1 MNMTSCSSSSSSASS
16 LPRLCATKS
25 QTYKSPLLS
34 FSTPKRRR
42 SRPRRN
48 RKFNGSS
55 YDNSDGN
62 LLTLTTSSPAGNEDQ
77 SLSLTLD
84 VNRISKLANSRFQL
98 FLDSSKD
105 AFSDLQTLIALDD
118 NRRVVVSCKKSTMQ
132 FVGGVVVLGLVFG
145 FAIRVLVKLGSVLKG
160 NFQSNPKLVVRRDR
174 SLGGKEVV
182 VSVDSIRSSSRPSNS
197 SIASDQ
203 VSPSNSM
210 PRRNHQLK
218 SQNNLPKWWPAS
230 LPSSHNLDLVD
241 KEEYQRE
248 ANRIVRGIED
258 NRTSG
263 RDITDNDIIQLRRV
277 CRISGVQISFEP
289 TNTRD
294 SFYRTSIDFVLNAC
308 SRAPWESSSV
318 EICSED
324 AREFIA
330 GLAENIGLAKI
341 DAARMVSAAVAART
355 RSWFLQAWA
364 LEIQGKHSESAAE
377 LSKICLIHRIFPPN
391 EYSAEMEMVA
401 RGLEKLMKLEERQ
414 SLLKT
419 FVGMCCSEDSQ
430 RSAAEALGLVHW

>member
-1 MNMTSCSSSSSSASS
+1 MNMTSSSSSS
-16 LPRLCATKS
+16 PRLFATKP
-25 QTYKSPLLS
+25 QLYKAPLSS

-42 SRPRRN
+42 SPARRN
-48 RKFNGSS
+48 RKSKDS
-55 YDNSDGN
+55 TYSDGN
-62 LLTLTTSSPAGNEDQ
+62 LLTITTSSSSEYE

-84 VNRISKLANSRFQL
+84 VHRISSLATSRFKL
-98 FLDSSKD
+98 FLDSGKD
-105 AFSDLQTLIALDD
+105 AVSDLQTLVSLDD
-118 NRRVVVSCKKSTMQ
+118 NKRVVVTCRKSTMQ
-132 FVGGVVVLGLVFG
+132 FVGGVVLLGLVFG
-145 FAIRVLVKLGSVLKG
+145 FAVRVLVRLGTAFKG
-160 NFQSNPKLVVRRDR
+160 GLQGRPKLVVRRDR

-182 VSVDSIRSSSRPSNS
+182 VAVDNIRSSSS
-197 SIASDQ
+197 SIASSGQ
-203 VSPSNSM
+203 ASRSNSVD
-210 PRRNHQLK
+210 RTLK
-218 SQNNLPKWWPAS
+218 LRAQNNLPKWWPAS
-230 LPSSHNLDLVD
+230 LPKQSLEVD
-241 KEEYQRE
+241 KEDYQRE
-248 ANRIVRGIED
+248 ANRIVRAIVD

-263 RDITDNDIIQLRRV
+263 RDITENDIIQLRRV
-277 CRISGVQISFEP
+277 CRIAGVQVSIEP

-294 SFYRTSIDFVLNAC
+294 SFYRTTVDFVLNAC

-364 LEIQGKHSESAAE
+364 LEIQGKHSESVAE
-377 LSKICLIHRIFPPN
+377 LSKICLIHRIFPPE

-414 SLLKT
+414 SLMKT
-419 FVGMCCSEDSQ
+419 FVGMCCSEESQ
-430 RSAAEALGLVHW
+430 KSAAEALGLVHS

>member
-1 MNMTSCSSSSSSASS
+1 MTTSSSSSSS
-16 LPRLCATKS
+16 PRIFATKS
-25 QTYKSPLLS
+25 QIYKAPISS
-34 FSTPKRRR
+34 FSTPNRRRSR

-48 RKFNGSS
+48 RKSNDTS
-55 YDNSDGN
+55 YSDGN
-62 LLTLTTSSPAGNEDQ
+62 VLTISTTPSSTGNEDQ

-84 VNRISKLANSRFQL
+84 VHRISTLATSRFH
-98 FLDSSKD
+98 FFIDSSKD
-105 AFSDLQTLIALDD
+105 AFSDLQTLISLDD
-118 NRRVVVSCKKSTMQ
+118 NKRIVVSCKKSTME
-132 FVGGVVVLGLVFG
+132 FVGGVVVIGFVFG
-145 FAIRVLVKLGSVLKG
+145 FAIKVLVNLVSAFKSSLLSKPR
-160 NFQSNPKLVVRRDR
+160 FVVRRDR

-182 VSVDSIRSSSRPSNS
+182 VALDNIRASSSKDSKS
-197 SIASDQ
+197 SIADSGQED
-203 VSPSNSM
+203 SNSVS
-210 PRRNHQLK
+210 RNVQFRG
-218 SQNNLPKWWPAS
+218 QNKLPKWWPTS
-230 LPSSHNLDLVD
+230 LPSQSLDVD
-241 KEEYQRE
+241 KEGYQIV
-248 ANRIVRGIED
+248 ANRLVRAIVD

-263 RDITDNDIIQLRRV
+263 KDITDDNIIQLRRV
-277 CRISGVQISFEP
+277 CRIAGVQVSIEP

-364 LEIQGKHSESAAE
+364 LEIQGKHSESVAE
-377 LSKICLIHRIFPPN
+377 LSKICLIHRIFPPE

-430 RSAAEALGLVHW
+430 RSAAEALGLVPW

>member
-1 MNMTSCSSSSSSASS
+1 MNMTSCSSSSASS
-16 LPRLCATKS
+16 FPRLFATKS
-25 QTYKSPLLS
+25 QIYKSPLLS

-42 SRPRRN
+42 PRPRRN
-48 RKFNGSS
+48 RKSNGSS
-55 YDNSDGN
+55 YEYSDRN
-62 LLTLTTSSPAGNEDQ
+62 LLTISTSSPTGDEDQ

-84 VNRISKLANSRFQL
+84 VHGISKLANSRFQL
-98 FLDSSKD
+98 LLDSGKD

-132 FVGGVVVLGLVFG
+132 FVGGVVVLGLVLG
-145 FAIRVLVKLGSVLKG
+145 FAIRVLVKLGSALKG
-160 NFQSNPKLVVRRDR
+160 NFQSNPKFVVRRDR

-182 VSVDSIRSSSRPSNS
+182 VSVDSIRSSSRDSKS
-197 SIASDQ
+197 FMASDQ
-203 VSPSNSM
+203 ASQSNSI
-210 PRRNHQLK
+210 PRNLQLK
-218 SQNNLPKWWPAS
+218 SQNNLPKWWPTS
-230 LPSSHNLDLVD
+230 LPSQNLDVVD

-248 ANRIVRGIED
+248 ANRIVRAIVD

-263 RDITDNDIIQLRRV
+263 KDITDDDIIQLRRV
-277 CRISGVQISFEP
+277 CRISGVQVSFEP

-330 GLAENIGLAKI
+330 GIAENIGLAKI

-364 LEIQGKHSESAAE
+364 LEIQGKQSESVAE

-419 FVGMCCSEDSQ
+419 FVGMCCSKDSQ

>member
-1 MNMTSCSSSSSSASS
+1 MSITSSSSS
-16 LPRLCATKS
+16 PRIFATRP
-25 QTYKSPLLS
+25 QLYKAPLSS

-42 SRPRRN
+42 SPARRN
-48 RKFNGSS
+48 RNSKDST
-55 YDNSDGN
+55 YSDGN
-62 LLTLTTSSPAGNEDQ
+62 LLTISTSSSSEDQ

-84 VNRISKLANSRFQL
+84 VHRISSLASSRFKL
-98 FLDSSKD
+98 FLDSGKD
-105 AFSDLQTLIALDD
+105 AVSDLQTLVSLDD
-118 NRRVVVSCKKSTMQ
+118 NKRVVVTCRKSTVQ
-132 FVGGVVVLGLVFG
+132 FVGGVVLLGLVFG
-145 FAIRVLVKLGSVLKG
+145 FAVRVLVRLGTAFKG
-160 NFQSNPKLVVRRDR
+160 GLQGRPKLVVRRDR

-182 VSVDSIRSSSRPSNS
+182 VAVDSIRSSSSSVASSGQASSRSNS
-197 SIASDQ
+197 VA
-203 VSPSNSM
+203 
-210 PRRNHQLK
+210 RNLK
-218 SQNNLPKWWPAS
+218 LRAQNNLPKWWPAS
-230 LPSSHNLDLVD
+230 LPSQSLEVD
-241 KEEYQRE
+241 KEDYQRE
-248 ANRIVRGIED
+248 ANRIVRAIVD

-263 RDITDNDIIQLRRV
+263 RDITENDIIQLRRV
-277 CRISGVQISFEP
+277 CRIAGVQVSIEP

-294 SFYRTSIDFVLNAC
+294 SFYRTSVDFVLNTC

-364 LEIQGKHSESAAE
+364 LEIQGKSSESVAE
-377 LSKICLIHRIFPPN
+377 LSKICLIHRIFPPE

-414 SLLKT
+414 SLMKT
-419 FVGMCCSEDSQ
+419 FVGMCCSEESQ
-430 RSAAEALGLVHW
+430 RSAAEALGLIPS

>member
-1 MNMTSCSSSSSSASS
+1 MNMTTSCSSSSPSS
-16 LPRLCATKS
+16 PRLFAAKP
-25 QTYKSPLLS
+25 QLYKPPLSS

-42 SRPRRN
+42 SPARRN
-48 RKFNGSS
+48 LNSKDST
-55 YDNSDGN
+55 SDGN
-62 LLTLTTSSPAGNEDQ
+62 VITIYTSSSSSEDQ

-84 VNRISKLANSRFQL
+84 VNRISYLATTRFKLL
-98 FLDSSKD
+98 LDSGKD
-105 AFSDLQTLIALDD
+105 AVSDLQTLVSLDD
-118 NRRVVVSCKKSTMQ
+118 NKRVVVTCRKSTVQ
-132 FVGGVVVLGLVFG
+132 FVGSVVLLGLVFG
-145 FAIRVLVKLGSVLKG
+145 FAVRVLVGLGTAFKG
-160 NFQSNPKLVVRRDR
+160 GLQGRPKLVVRRDR

-182 VSVDSIRSSSRPSNS
+182 VAVDNVRSSSSSSVASSSRSNS
-197 SIASDQ
+197 VART
-203 VSPSNSM
+203 VNL
-210 PRRNHQLK
+210 RAA
-218 SQNNLPKWWPAS
+218 QNNLPKWWPAS
-230 LPSSHNLDLVD
+230 LPKQSLEEVVD
-241 KEEYQRE
+241 KEDYQRE
-248 ANRIVRGIED
+248 ANRIVRAIVD

-263 RDITDNDIIQLRRV
+263 RDITENDIIQLRRV
-277 CRISGVQISFEP
+277 CRIAGVQVSIEP

-294 SFYRTSIDFVLNAC
+294 SFYRTSVDYVLNAC

-364 LEIQGKHSESAAE
+364 LEIQGKDSESVAE
-377 LSKICLIHRIFPPN
+377 LSKICLIHRIFPPE

-414 SLLKT
+414 SLLRT
-419 FVGMCCSEDSQ
+419 FVGMCCSEESQ
-430 RSAAEALGLVHW
+430 RSAAEALGLIDS

>member
-1 MNMTSCSSSSSSASS
+1 MNMTTSCSSPSS
-16 LPRLCATKS
+16 PRLFATKP
-25 QTYKSPLLS
+25 QLYKAPLSS

-42 SRPRRN
+42 SPARRN
-48 RKFNGSS
+48 RHSNDST
-55 YDNSDGN
+55 YSDSN
-62 LLTLTTSSPAGNEDQ
+62 LLTISTYSSYEEQ

-84 VNRISKLANSRFQL
+84 VNRISTLATSRFKL
-98 FLDSSKD
+98 FLDSGKD
-105 AFSDLQTLIALDD
+105 AVSDLQTLVSLDD
-118 NRRVVVSCKKSTMQ
+118 NKRVVVTCRKSTMQ
-132 FVGGVVVLGLVFG
+132 FVGGVVLLGLVFG
-145 FAIRVLVKLGSVLKG
+145 FAIKVLVHLGTAFKG
-160 NFQSNPKLVVRRDR
+160 GLQGRPKLVVRRDR

-182 VSVDSIRSSSRPSNS
+182 VAVDTIRSSSSS
-197 SIASDQ
+197 SIASSSGQ
-203 VSPSNSM
+203 ASRSNSVA
-210 PRRNHQLK
+210 RTLK
-218 SQNNLPKWWPAS
+218 HRAQNNLPKWWPAS
-230 LPSSHNLDLVD
+230 LPSQSLEVD
-241 KEEYQRE
+241 KEDYQRE
-248 ANRIVRGIED
+248 ANRIVRAIVD

-263 RDITDNDIIQLRRV
+263 RDITENDIIQLRRV
-277 CRISGVQISFEP
+277 CRIAGVKVSIEP

-294 SFYRTSIDFVLNAC
+294 SFYRTSVDFVLNAC

-364 LEIQGKHSESAAE
+364 LEIQGKHSESVAE
-377 LSKICLIHRIFPPN
+377 LSKICLIHRIFPPE

-414 SLLKT
+414 SLMRT
-419 FVGMCCSEDSQ
+419 FVGMCCSEESQ
-430 RSAAEALGLVHW
+430 RSAAEALGLIPS

>member
-1 MNMTSCSSSSSSASS
+1 RKHHTMNMTTSCSSSSSPS
-16 LPRLCATKS
+16 PRLFATKS
-25 QTYKSPLLS
+25 QIYKAPLLS

-42 SRPRRN
+42 SRPHRN
-48 RKFNGSS
+48 RKSNGSP

-62 LLTLTTSSPAGNEDQ
+62 VLTISTSSSSGAEDQ

-84 VNRISKLANSRFQL
+84 VHRISALANSRFRL
-98 FLDSSKD
+98 FLDSGKD
-105 AFSDLQTLIALDD
+105 AFSDLQTLIALDE
-118 NRRVVVSCKKSTMQ
+118 NRRVVVKCRKSTMQ
-132 FVGGVVVLGLVFG
+132 FVGGVVVIGFVFG
-145 FAIRVLVKLGSVLKG
+145 FAIKVLMELGSAFKG
-160 NFQSNPKLVVRRDR
+160 NFQGSPKLVVRRDR

-182 VSVDSIRSSSRPSNS
+182 VAVDSIRSSSS
-197 SIASDQ
+197 SIASGQ
-203 VSPSNSM
+203 ASRSNSV
-210 PRRNHQLK
+210 PRNLK
-218 SQNNLPKWWPAS
+218 LRAQNNLPKWWPTS
-230 LPSSHNLDLVD
+230 LPSQSLEVD
-241 KEEYQRE
+241 KEDYQRE
-248 ANRIVRGIED
+248 ANRIVRAIVD

-263 RDITDNDIIQLRRV
+263 KDITDNDIIQLRRV
-277 CRISGVQISFEP
+277 CRLSGVQVSIEP

-364 LEIQGKHSESAAE
+364 LEIQGKHSESVAE
-377 LSKICLIHRIFPPN
+377 LSKICLIHRIFPPE

-419 FVGMCCSEDSQ
+419 FVGMCCSEETQ
-430 RSAAEALGLVHW
+430 RSAAEALGLVHY